1 MLYAQKINKSYGLNR
16 VNADI
21 SLRFESG
28 TVTAIVGDNGAGK
41 STLLKILAGALQPDT
56 GTVSLDD
63 KTLTDFSPRI
73 HRSCGIEM
81 VYQDLALARNHDVV
95 TNIFAGREITSA
107 LGCVDRKSMRSQARE
122 ILESLEVHLADLD
135 TRVGSLSGGQQQ
147 SVAIARALLF
157 NPKVLLFDEPTAALG
172 AREVARVLEL
182 IREQK
187 RAGRIVIFVSHRLND
202 VFEVS
207 DRIVVLKKGQVH
219 SDDPTH
225 TLSITKIVERIVS

>member
-1 MLYAQKINKSYGLNR
+1 VLHAQKISKSYGSNR
-16 VNADI
+16 VNIDI
-21 SLRFESG
+21 SLRFERG

-41 STLLKILAGALQPDT
+41 STFLKILAGSLRPST
-56 GTVSLDD
+56 GTLSLDE
-63 KTLTDFSPRI
+63 KALTDFSPHI

-81 VYQDLALARNHDVV
+81 VYQDLALARNHDIV
-95 TNIFAGREITSA
+95 TNIFAGREITKA
-107 LGCVDRKSMRSQARE
+107 LGCVDLTSMRTRARE
-122 ILESLEVHLADLD
+122 ILESLEVHGADLD
-135 TRVGSLSGGQQQ
+135 SPVGSLSGGQQQ

-157 NPKVLLFDEPTAALG
+157 SPKVLLFDEPTAALG

-207 DRIVVLKKGQVH
+207 DRIVVFKKGRVH
-219 SDDPTH
+219 SDDPTQRV
-225 TLSITKIVERIVS
+225 SMTKIVELIVS